1 MGSQKVN
8 QSFTENYDFI
18 RNIAELAALE
28 VNGRSEFK
36 TEVQFDNTFSG
47 SLNKYLFEKTAF
59 VRIPYVA
66 KYGVDMQN
74 ARVITQMADTMLTV
88 HLTPAKLLS
97 LELKVN
103 QVQTMNQNG
112 LFVSHEVDD
121 YRRMEKKLYEQSRS
135 QLSNNKKHIGAAEA
149 QITRI
154 IQNYYKPTGYHVKV
168 LFDLEQATPK
178 NTTQTN

>member
-103 QVQTMNQNG
+103 QVQT
-112 LFVSHEVDD
+112 
-121 YRRMEKKLYEQSRS
+121 
-135 QLSNNKKHIGAAEA
+135 
-149 QITRI
+149 
-154 IQNYYKPTGYHVKV
+154 
-168 LFDLEQATPK
+168 
-178 NTTQTN
+178 